1 MSAPGSL
8 KTPVMAFSPQFLD
21 ELRDRA
27 GLASVIGRRVKLAR
41 KGREHLGLCPFHNE
55 KTPSFTVNEEKGFYH
70 CFGCGEHGSVIDF
83 VMKADGLP
91 FPEAVERLAAD
102 AGMEVPADSP
112 EDRQRRA
119 QQQPLYAVMESAAA
133 FFEGTLRL
141 PEGKAAL
148 AYLHDRGLDDTTI
161 AAFRLGFAADS
172 RGGLKSALGRQGIET
187 ETLVTAG
194 LLIRP
199 DEGDP
204 YDRFRGRVMFPIC
217 DRRGKV
223 IAFGGRRLDQVKPKY
238 LNSPETPLFQKR
250 RVLYGLALAA
260 APAHKEGR
268 VIVTEGY
275 TDVIALHRAGIRSAV
290 APLGTALTEEQV
302 ALLWRLAPEPVLC
315 FDGDAAGRLAMARAA
330 ERALPLLK
338 PGFGLRFAELP
349 VDEDPDS
356 LIQGGGAEAMERV
369 IESARPLSEVLWR
382 MELGGRPVATPEARA
397 SMEER
402 LRHHA
407 RRIEDPTVRAHFL
420 SAFKDRLW
428 KRFRQ
433 ASAHPGQAPSAVIEA
448 DAGPG
453 TVLDAVARREQVLLA
468 LFLKH
473 PEIFDDLGE
482 DLGAMELSSADNERL
497 RQGVIDILIDSPA
510 WIRPPWNKGSPPP
523 AWNKRWRACWASAKS
538 RPCSGK
544 AGHCRRALPR
554 TISRACGRISSG
566 SAANPTWTGTSK
578 PPWAPS
584 GKRLRKMPGI
594 GPWPCFNPRKSIR
607 NRDDCASRRGWLRRS
622 TVLTTAPGRI

>member
-1 MSAPGSL
+1 M
-8 KTPVMAFSPQFLD
+8 TFSPQFLD

-27 GLASVIGRRVKLAR
+27 RLASVIGRRVKLAR

-133 FFEGTLRL
+133 FFEGTLRM

-148 AYLHDRGLDDTTI
+148 AYLHGRGLDDTTI

-275 TDVIALHRAGIRSAV
+275 TDVIALHRAGIRCAV

-356 LIQGGGAEAMERV
+356 LIQGGGTEAMERV
-369 IESARPLSEVLWR
+369 IEGARPLSEVLWR

-473 PEIFDDLGE
+473 PEIFDDMGE

-497 RQGVIDILIDSPA
+497 RQGVIDILIDSPGLDSASLEQRLAAAGLEQEVARVLGVSEVKAMIREGRPLSPGASPDDISGVWEDFVRFSSESHLDRDIEATLGALREEITEDA
-510 WIRPPWNKGSPPP
+510 WD
-523 AWNKRWRACWASAKS
+523 
-538 RPCSGK
+538 
-544 AGHCRRALPR
+544 RALALLQSKEEYPEPR
-554 TISRACGRISSG
+554 
-566 SAANPTWTGTSK
+566 
-578 PPWAPS
+578 
-584 GKRLRKMPGI
+584 
-594 GPWPCFNPRKSIR
+594 
-607 NRDDCASRRGWLRRS
+607 
-622 TVLTTAPGRI
+622 

>member
-1 MSAPGSL
+1 M
-8 KTPVMAFSPQFLD
+8 TFSPQFLD

-27 GLASVIGRRVKLAR
+27 GLASVIGRRVKLTR

-83 VMKADGLP
+83 LMKADGLP

-102 AGMEVPADSP
+102 AGMEIPAETP

-119 QQQPLYAVMESAAA
+119 QQQPLYAVMEAAA
-133 FFEGTLRL
+133 ASFEGTLRM

-148 AYLHDRGLDDTTI
+148 SYLHGRGLDDATI
-161 AAFRLGFAADS
+161 ADFRLGFAVDS
-172 RGGLKSALGRQGIET
+172 RSGLKSSLARQGMET

-194 LLIRP
+194 LLVQP
-199 DEGDP
+199 DQGDP
-204 YDRFRGRVMFPIC
+204 YDRFRGRVMFPIR

-223 IAFGGRRLDQVKPKY
+223 IAFGGRLLGAGEPKY

-250 RVLYGLALAA
+250 RVLYGLAHAA
-260 APAHKEGR
+260 TPAHKEGR

-275 TDVIALHRAGIRSAV
+275 MDVIALYGAGIQCAV

-315 FDGDAAGRLAMARAA
+315 FDGDAAGRRAMARAA
-330 ERALPLLK
+330 ERTLPLLK

-349 VDEDPDS
+349 AGEDPDS
-356 LIQGGGAEAMERV
+356 LIQGGGGEAMERV
-369 IESARPLSEVLWR
+369 IEGARPLSEVLWR

-407 RRIEDPTVRAHFL
+407 RRIEDPTVRSHFL

-428 KRFRQ
+428 KQFRQ
-433 ASAHPGQAPSAVIEA
+433 AAAHGGQSPSAVIEA

-453 TVLDAVARREQVLLA
+453 AVVDAQARREQVMLA
-468 LFLKH
+468 LVLKH
-473 PEIFDDLGE
+473 PEIFDDIGE
-482 DLGAMELSSADNERL
+482 DLGAMELFRPGNERL
-497 RQGVIDILIDSPA
+497 RQGMIGILIDCPGLESAALEEKLCAGGLEHDVARILGMSEVKAMLKEGRPLSPGASPDDIAAVWEDFARYSSETHLDMDIDATLGALKENITEDA
-510 WIRPPWNKGSPPP
+510 WD
-523 AWNKRWRACWASAKS
+523 
-538 RPCSGK
+538 
-544 AGHCRRALPR
+544 RALALLQSKGEYPEPR
-554 TISRACGRISSG
+554 
-566 SAANPTWTGTSK
+566 
-578 PPWAPS
+578 
-584 GKRLRKMPGI
+584 
-594 GPWPCFNPRKSIR
+594 
-607 NRDDCASRRGWLRRS
+607 
-622 TVLTTAPGRI
+622 